1 MDISTFS
8 SRQPVVVLTDSVHDD
23 AMQLLERTT
32 QVRVLPRSP
41 SRVDEDAALRELLAD
56 GDALIVR
63 RRLPADAF
71 DAARRLRAVIRHG
84 AGVDILPV
92 DRATALG
99 IPVANVPGANAQS
112 VAEYAIAAMLDLAR
126 GLREADRELRAGS
139 WRQRGTPGLEAIELR
154 GRTLGIVGFGAIG
167 SGIATIAHHGFGM
180 SVLAHTPRP
189 GALPA
194 HVRAAGFEELL
205 GACDIVAITCP
216 LTPQTRG
223 LFDARALGHMKPGAL
238 LINVS
243 RGAIVREADLA
254 LALRERRL
262 GGAALDVFE
271 LEPLPQDSPLRDLPR
286 VLLTPHFAGQTV
298 ESERALGLAAAETT
312 LALLRGEAHPHIVNP
327 GYAAHAHAR
336 AADVRR

>member
-1 MDISTFS
+1 MDVSTLS

-23 AMQLLERTT
+23 AMRLLEGTA
-32 QVRVLPRSP
+32 QVRVLPRSLP
-41 SRVDEDAALRELLAD
+41 RAEQEAALRELLAD

-71 DAARRLRAVIRHG
+71 DAAPRLRAVVRHG
-84 AGVDILPV
+84 AGVDIIPV

-99 IPVANVPGANAQS
+99 IPVANVPGGNAQA
-112 VAEYAIAAMLDLAR
+112 VAEYAIAAMMDLAR
-126 GLREADRELRAGS
+126 GLREADREIRAGT
-139 WRQRGTPGLEAIELR
+139 WRLRGTPTAIELR

-189 GALPA
+189 GKLPA

-223 LFDARALGHMKPGAL
+223 LFDARAFGQMKPGAL
-238 LINVS
+238 LVNVS
-243 RGAIVREADLA
+243 RGAVVKEADLA
-254 LALRERRL
+254 QALREHRL

-271 LEPLPQDSPLRDLPR
+271 LEPLPQDSLLRELPR
-286 VLLTPHFAGQTV
+286 LLMTPHFAGQTV
-298 ESERALGLAAAETT
+298 ESERALGLAAAEAT
-312 LALLRGEAHPHIVNP
+312 LALLRGDVHPHIVNP
-327 GYAAHAHAR
+327 GYADHAHAR
-336 AADVRR
+336 AAGGVRR